1 MSWLVHVVVL
11 AALAGCSAPMHPES
25 DGNGSG
31 AAVIA
36 PAFARAELS
45 GDGGVSAEEWTT
57 DSMVLFDQ
65 LDRDHDQEIE
75 AIELRD
81 SFAILDLD
89 RDGAIELEEA
99 GELVERG
106 DADGDG
112 RLSPAEFEQ
121 LKWERLSADLNHD
134 GRISR
139 EEFYFSRDQLFLASD
154 RNPDRRLNHR
164 EIDPVRFPVFRF

>member
-1 MSWLVHVVVL
+1 ML
-11 AALAGCSAPMHPES
+11 
-25 DGNGSG
+25 
-31 AAVIA
+31 
-36 PAFARAELS
+36 
-45 GDGGVSAEEWTT
+45 
-57 DSMVLFDQ
+57 LFEQ
-65 LDRDHDQEIE
+65 LDRNHDQQID
-75 AIELRD
+75 AIELRE
-81 SFAILDLD
+81 SFEILDLD
-89 RDGAIELEEA
+89 RDGAIEREEA

-121 LKWERLSADLNHD
+121 LRWERLSADLNRD

-139 EEFYFSRDQLFLASD
+139 EEFYFTRDQLYLAAD